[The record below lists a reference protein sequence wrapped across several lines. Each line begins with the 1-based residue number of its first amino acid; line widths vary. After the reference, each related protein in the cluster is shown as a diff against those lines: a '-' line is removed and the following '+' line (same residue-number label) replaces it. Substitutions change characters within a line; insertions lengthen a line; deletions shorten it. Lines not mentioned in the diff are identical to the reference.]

1 MQQKESCLSQNSS
14 VNKVPLG
21 RYFLFVGGM
30 LIALLFIAERYWPV
44 SSNPAFL
51 TEARF
56 DKSTIRIS
64 SSHRWPDRIVLDT
77 SLPTITSPAIPIVGT
92 GSREA
97 FAQSIVTSP
106 TSRRE

>member
-1 MQQKESCLSQNSS
+1 
-14 VNKVPLG
+14 
-21 RYFLFVGGM
+21 M
-30 LIALLFIAERYWPV
+30 LVALLFIAERYWPV

-56 DKSTIRIS
+56 DKSAIRIS

-77 SLPTITSPAIPIVGT
+77 NLPTITSTEIPIVRM

-106 TSRRE
+106 ISRQE